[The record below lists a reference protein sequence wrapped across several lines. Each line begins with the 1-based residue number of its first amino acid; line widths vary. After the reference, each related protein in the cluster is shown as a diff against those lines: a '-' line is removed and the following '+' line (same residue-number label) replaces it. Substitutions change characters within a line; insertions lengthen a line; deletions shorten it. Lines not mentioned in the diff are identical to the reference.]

1 MLQERMLCLM
11 NYASY
16 LSTNNSEWLQSLPQR
31 TSETASTLKSM
42 ENSVHVA
49 LPTMD
54 STILEENLTA
64 EFRRLV
70 YPVPMSYSHFAREH
84 VQQLPPM
91 SLRTLCSGLQLFQR
105 YLLASLQAQNI
116 MTTPSSGCNDDGNG
130 STPALLLQFQEDARA
145 SLKNDGVRV
154 VLEIWQQCV
163 LIAADFFDG
172 SSCSL
177 SPAGDRYRGHVMAAL
192 QYDFAEVS
200 AVDFVCICESVSAD
214 FSMGCMA
221 HLRRLMTHDVSF
233 GSGNASRLAAVA
245 IVLTVLDN
253 AMDDERETLLH
264 MIEHNWNH
272 EDVEFLGR
280 IVDLYRSRGI

>member
-1 MLQERMLCLM
+1 M

-130 STPALLLQFQEDARA
+130 STP
-145 SLKNDGVRV
+145 
-154 VLEIWQQCV
+154 